1 MTAVAWAAGSML
13 AVAGLL
19 TTIHVMRSHNLP
31 DRAIGIDMLVALVLN
46 GLAVAVAVTRD
57 ALVAPLVLLIGLLA
71 FLGTV
76 TIARF
81 IERRGP

>member
-1 MTAVAWAAGSML
+1 MTVVAWIAGSML
-13 AVAGLL
+13 GLAGLL
-19 TTIHVMRSHNLP
+19 TTIHVMRSRNLP

-81 IERRGP
+81 IERRGL

>member
-1 MTAVAWAAGSML
+1 MSVVAWISGGML
-13 AVAGLL
+13 AVAALL

-46 GLAVAVAVTRD
+46 GLAVTVAVTQD
-57 ALVAPLVLLIGLLA
+57 GLVVPLVLIIGLLA
-71 FLGTV
+71 FLGSV